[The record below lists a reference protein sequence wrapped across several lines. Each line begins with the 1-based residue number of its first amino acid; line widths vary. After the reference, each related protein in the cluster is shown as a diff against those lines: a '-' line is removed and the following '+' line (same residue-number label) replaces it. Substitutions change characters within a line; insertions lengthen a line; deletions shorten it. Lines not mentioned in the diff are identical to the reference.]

1 MIQWRQPSARD
12 RQQPRKNANFA
23 SGDLSKDRKSS
34 AASARNRVKIDSDG
48 PIFSQWGSSQSP
60 KREPR
65 RVRGSGRGLGNPHLV
80 GVRRAIL
87 RGLRF
92 GKRTGALE
100 VPHGTSG
107 TKSTRPQPGWVAHGL
122 NWVEFTN
129 AAAAIM
135 ALLLGWLF
143 GRFGERNQRAGRTS

>member
-1 MIQWRQPSARD
+1 MVRYS
-12 RQQPRKNANFA
+12 A
-23 SGDLSKDRKSS
+23 SGGQVIRQNENP
-34 AASARNRVKIDSDG
+34 A
-48 PIFSQWGSSQSP
+48 
-60 KREPR
+60 

-107 TKSTRPQPGWVAHGL
+107 TKSPRRVAAVSAGDL
-122 NWVEFTN
+122 DGFSPDIREP
-129 AAAAIM
+129 AAGITLEPAARLDPSQF
-135 ALLLGWLF
+135 A
-143 GRFGERNQRAGRTS
+143 